1 MARKLVSLML
11 CVALLCLVSG
21 CSQPAEEGG
30 TGLPSEEELAK
41 AESAIGYDL
50 DTTLKALGLS
60 EEDITAMDANFPGVY
75 DVNEPREI
83 DGLEYQERIYIN
95 STTNGFITFDFT
107 YIAEDGEGFTE
118 HVKSLYAQLEK
129 AYGEPV
135 EDTGLARTGEW
146 ERFENGV
153 EDSWETM
160 WDGIGGGETRL
171 QMSVTNSQET
181 CGMILMYSAP
191 YLYEER
197 MAESGGNSSSP
208 AP

>member
-1 MARKLVSLML
+1 MTRKLISLVL
-11 CVALLCLVSG
+11 CVILFLSFAS
-21 CSQPAEEGG
+21 CSQPAGEGG

-95 STTNGFITFDFT
+95 YTTNGSITFDFT

-153 EDSWETM
+153 EDRWETM

>member
-1 MARKLVSLML
+1 MTRKLISLVL
-11 CVALLCLVSG
+11 CVILFLSFAS

-30 TGLPSEEELAK
+30 TGLPSEEALAK

-135 EDTGLARTGEW
+135 EDIGLAKTGEW

-153 EDSWETM
+153 EDRWETM

-191 YLYEER
+191 YLYEEW

>member
-1 MARKLVSLML
+1 MTRKLISLVL
-11 CVALLCLVSG
+11 CVILFLSFAS

-30 TGLPSEEELAK
+30 TGLPSEEALAK

-75 DVNEPREI
+75 DVNEPRQI

-135 EDTGLARTGEW
+135 EDTGLTKTGEW

-153 EDSWETM
+153 EDRWETM

-197 MAESGGNSSSP
+197 MAASGGDSSSHSP
-208 AP
+208 

>member
-1 MARKLVSLML
+1 MTRKLISLVL
-11 CVALLCLVSG
+11 CVILFLSFAS

-30 TGLPSEEELAK
+30 TGLPSEEALAK

-135 EDTGLARTGEW
+135 EDIGLAKTGEW

-153 EDSWETM
+153 EDRWETM

>member
-1 MARKLVSLML
+1 MSNV
-11 CVALLCLVSG
+11 
-21 CSQPAEEGG
+21 P
-30 TGLPSEEELAK
+30 
-41 AESAIGYDL
+41 
-50 DTTLKALGLS
+50 
-60 EEDITAMDANFPGVY
+60 NFPGVY

-135 EDTGLARTGEW
+135 EDTGLAKTGEW

-153 EDSWETM
+153 EDRWETM

>member
-1 MARKLVSLML
+1 MTRKLISLVL
-11 CVALLCLVSG
+11 CVILFLSFAS
-21 CSQPAEEGG
+21 CSQPAGEGG
-30 TGLPSEEELAK
+30 TGLPSAEELAK

-135 EDTGLARTGEW
+135 EDTGLAKTGEW

-153 EDSWETM
+153 EDRWETM

>member
-1 MARKLVSLML
+1 MTRKLISLVL
-11 CVALLCLVSG
+11 CVILFLSFAS
-21 CSQPAEEGG
+21 CSQPAGEGG

-83 DGLEYQERIYIN
+83 DG
-95 STTNGFITFDFT
+95 F
-107 YIAEDGEGFTE
+107 
-118 HVKSLYAQLEK
+118 YAQLEK

-171 QMSVTNSQET
+171 QMSVTNGQGT
-181 CGMILMYSAP
+181 CGIILMYSAP

-197 MAESGGNSSSP
+197 MAEKKCPDGF
-208 AP
+208 